1 MDAPVSDE
9 RAQIIADA
17 CSFDAMKKAKT
28 QGNGMEAKMAAGLM
42 RKGDIMDALFG
53 FHLVFCKKLFLRF

>member
-9 RAQIIADA
+9 RAQSIADA

-28 QGNGMEAKMAAGLM
+28 QGNDMEAKMAAGLM
-42 RKGDIMDALFG
+42 RKGKIIVVLFG
-53 FHLVFCKKLFLRF
+53 LFHIFTRN